1 MDYCYLD
8 EEKQIMI
15 ETLQRETRN
24 QVIEQYILCR
34 KQKHITQTELAKRSG
49 LTRTNISRFESG
61 RYNPSLEMLVRIA
74 DALEMKLEFQLIDE
88 EKTTVQ

>member
-1 MDYCYLD
+1 MDYLYLD
-8 EEKQIMI
+8 EERQIMI
-15 ETLQRETRN
+15 ESLQRETRN

-34 KQKHITQTELAKRSG
+34 KQKNMTQTELARRSG

-74 DALEMKLEFQLIDE
+74 DALEMRIEFQL
-88 EKTTVQ
+88 V